1 MVMNCFDIE
10 SCVNAF
16 LGPSSG
22 LLQKED
28 EQEEKE
34 VFLAVKA
41 ENHVISGPGHR
52 GTMWVG
58 GECRCFSTVASR
70 VWRPLP
76 CHVYR
81 GLSPCSGLT
90 LLLT

>member
-34 VFLAVKA
+34 VFLAGKA
-41 ENHVISGPGHR
+41 ENHTSSQAQDTEAQCGWEESAGVFLQLPLGSGGHCHA
-52 GTMWVG
+52 T
-58 GECRCFSTVASR
+58 STVSSAHA
-70 VWRPLP
+70 L
-76 CHVYR
+76 
-81 GLSPCSGLT
+81 G
-90 LLLT
+90 

>member
-16 LGPSSG
+16 LEPSSG
-22 LLQKED
+22 LVQKED

-41 ENHVISGPGHR
+41 ENHASSQAQDTEARCGWEESAGVFPQLPPGSGGHCQA
-52 GTMWVG
+52 M
-58 GECRCFSTVASR
+58 STVGSAHA
-70 VWRPLP
+70 L
-76 CHVYR
+76 
-81 GLSPCSGLT
+81 G
-90 LLLT
+90 